1 MSVKSTSVLLKGWQ
15 IRELFAADY
24 FFYIRRDLH
33 LGNISEQILL
43 EKQLDLQQDSRWSA
57 NHFVRT
63 YDGETSGFFFK
74 GIRMALLS
82 RQRWVFLL
90 SSKALNV
97 LPSMLSCFTSTVW
110 NIDYFIFFPSTNK
123 VYLGRWME
131 CIRRARLL
139 WSHSSAVHESNSGLT
154 GEWQDCTVSSISIL
168 SSHLKRANI
177 SPWHVSGFL
186 LKKINIISLF
196 ISVYILLMNS
206 WGFLL
211 PREV

>member
-1 MSVKSTSVLLKGWQ
+1 MKLILYRILHVFKNSSLLIQDACVLCLWRALQSYWRDGRLGSYLQ
-15 IRELFAADY
+15 QTI
-24 FFYIRRDLH
+24 FFYFRRVFH

-43 EKQLDLQQDSRWSA
+43 EKQLDVQQDSSWSA
-57 NHFVRT
+57 NYFVRA
-63 YDGETSGFFFK
+63 YDGETSGFVFK

-97 LPSMLSCFTSTVW
+97 LSYMLSCSTSTIW
-110 NIDYFIFFPSTNK
+110 NIDFFFFASTNK

-139 WSHSSAVHESNSGLT
+139 WSCSSAVHESDSGLT
-154 GEWQDCTVSSISIL
+154 GEWQDCTVSSIGIL

-177 SPWHVSGFL
+177 SPWHVSRFL
-186 LKKINIISLF
+186 CWRK
-196 ISVYILLMNS
+196 
-206 WGFLL
+206 
-211 PREV
+211 